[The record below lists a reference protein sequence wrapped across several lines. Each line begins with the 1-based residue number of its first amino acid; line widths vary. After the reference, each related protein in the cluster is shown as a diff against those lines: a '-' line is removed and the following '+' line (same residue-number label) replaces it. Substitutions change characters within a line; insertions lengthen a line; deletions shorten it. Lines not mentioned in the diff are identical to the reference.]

1 MKIFSKT
8 LLLLITGLFAQSA
21 VQAQEWQFKF
31 TPYIWAAA
39 NDGKSG
45 AYGTLPNGMPFE
57 SVSDIDISFS
67 DLAEEL
73 DFGTMFNFTAS
84 NGDWLLYSEVTVLNI
99 FDAKPPQ
106 PGTSDISVEIGGEI
120 VDVAAGHRILARDN
134 FNLYGYVGARY
145 FNLEVDVESNNL
157 GTISTGDDFVDPFIG
172 VHAKWQINNTFGLQ
186 GRLEVGGLDDQPSEN
201 TLVSVVLDHNLNE
214 NWSLKYFYRM
224 MKVDYKD
231 NGFIYEMEVTG
242 PGIGATYIF

>member
-1 MKIFSKT
+1 MKILSKS
-8 LLLLITGLFAQSA
+8 LLVLMTGLFAQSA
-21 VQAQEWQFKF
+21 VQAEEWQFEF

-67 DLAEEL
+67 ELAEEL
-73 DFGTMFNFTAS
+73 DFGTMFNFTAN
-84 NGDWLLYSEVTVLNI
+84 NGDWLVYSEVTVLNVPG
-99 FDAKPPQ
+99 AKPPQ

-120 VDVAAGHRILARDN
+120 IDVGAGHRILARNN
-134 FNLYGYVGARY
+134 FDLYGYVGVRY
-145 FNLEVDVESNNL
+145 FNLDVDVHTNNL
-157 GTISTGDDFVDPFIG
+157 GTITTGDDFVDPFVG
-172 VHAKWQINNTFGLQ
+172 VHAKWQINNTFALQ
-186 GRLEVGGLDDQPSEN
+186 GRLEVGGLDDQPSED

-224 MKVDYKD
+224 VKVDYKD

-242 PGIGATYIF
+242 PGMGATYIF